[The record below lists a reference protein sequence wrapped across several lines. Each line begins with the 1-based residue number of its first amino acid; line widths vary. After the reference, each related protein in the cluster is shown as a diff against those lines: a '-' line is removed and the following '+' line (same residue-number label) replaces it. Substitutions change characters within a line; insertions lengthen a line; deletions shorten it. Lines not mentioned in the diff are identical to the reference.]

1 MKLFATIGDLM
12 LSKVLPHESASA
24 ACPTRSWYQYKCVQG
39 RRRLRRRCTDTPQC
53 TTTCTAWTY
62 YSMC

>member
-1 MKLFATIGDLM
+1 MRLFARIGDLM
-12 LSKVLPHESASA
+12 LSKAVPQKSASA
-24 ACPTRSWYQYKCVQG
+24 ACPTSTFYQYKCVEG
-39 RRRLRRRCTDTPQC
+39 RRRLRRKCTNHPTC